1 MIPRHKIRNF
11 LASLGLMDSTF
22 KKNIRQAIVEN
33 RAIADLLEST
43 ICGGE
48 YHGVFMCNILKH
60 RAIADPTLKETAKLA
75 IAHINE
81 RIGTQFTLI
90 NYLSDVTVGTPD
102 WDIVRLGY
110 TGTFISS
117 FSSVSTPRTHEEELK
132 FLEVRLLMTKWYWE
146 EIRALRQM
154 AVIYQHDLKSII

>member
-48 YHGVFMCNILKH
+48 YHGVFMCNILKY
-60 RAIADPTLKETAKLA
+60 RAVADPTVKETVKLA
-75 IAHINE
+75 IDLINK
-81 RIGTQFTLI
+81 RIGRQFTLI
-90 NYLSDVTVGTPD
+90 NHLSDVTEGTPD
-102 WDIVRLGY
+102 WDIVQIGY
-110 TGTFISS
+110 TGTFTSS
-117 FSSVSTPRTHEEELK
+117 FCSVSEPRTHEEELE

-154 AVIYQHDLKSII
+154 ADVYQRDLKSII